1 MNLSLLRFFVRVIHV
16 TVSTFMT
23 NELQLAQALQA
34 CWLAFPPSWS
44 AVTSPKVTIYH
55 ATRFINVFDQMKTR
69 NGGSRACALSVST
82 PAVDNRFREYTA
94 WTPKSLKTD
103 WTNPE

>member
-34 CWLAFPPSWS
+34 C
-44 AVTSPKVTIYH
+44 
-55 ATRFINVFDQMKTR
+55 
-69 NGGSRACALSVST
+69 
-82 PAVDNRFREYTA
+82 
-94 WTPKSLKTD
+94 
-103 WTNPE
+103 